1 MTDLS
6 IKICQVKFSEPTI
19 LASGI
24 LFNMTAAS
32 MLNVIKNGAG
42 GVVTKSVSLEPR
54 KGNPAPIIFP
64 LKNNIFINAVG
75 LANAGVDKFANEII
89 KFKKQSQAPLIVS
102 IFAPTVKEFG
112 QIAKK
117 ISVLNPDLIEVN
129 ISCPNVE
136 DEFGLP
142 FGTDADLAAEVTSEV
157 KKNSFQPII
166 IKLTPNV
173 PNIVKIAKAVEKAGA
188 DAITA
193 INTLGPGMVIDIAT
207 KKPVLGNKIGG
218 VSGLLL
224 KPIAVRCVYQ
234 IYQAVKIPIIGVG
247 GISTGADV
255 IEMMMAGASAVEIG
269 SAFYTRGPEVFKKI
283 NQEIRNWLQKNH
295 YERLKDI
302 IGLVH
307 TKE

>member
-1 MTDLS
+1 
-6 IKICQVKFSEPTI
+6 
-19 LASGI
+19 
-24 LFNMTAAS
+24 MTAAS
-32 MLNVIKNGAG
+32 MLNIIKNGAG

-75 LANAGVDKFANEII
+75 LANIGVDKFANEII
-89 KFKKQSQAPLIVS
+89 KFKKQSHAPLIVS
-102 IFAPTVKEFG
+102 IFAPTVEEFG

-157 KKNSFQPII
+157 KKNSSQPII
-166 IKLTPNV
+166 VKLSPNV
-173 PNIVKIAKAVEKAGA
+173 SNIVKIALAVEKAGA
-188 DAITA
+188 DAIAA
-193 INTLGPGMVIDIAT
+193 INTLGPGMVINIAT
-207 KKPVLGNKIGG
+207 KKPVLGNKMGG

-269 SAFYTRGPEVFKKI
+269 SAFYTRGPKVFKKI
-283 NQEIRNWLQKNH
+283 SQEIRNWLQKNH
-295 YERLKDI
+295 YERLTDI
-302 IGLVH
+302 IGLAH
-307 TKE
+307 TKQ

>member
-1 MTDLS
+1 MIDIST
-6 IKICQVKFSEPTI
+6 KICRVKFSSPTI

-24 LFNMTAAS
+24 LLNTTAAS
-32 MLNVIKNGAG
+32 MLNIIKNGAG
-42 GVVTKSVSLEPR
+42 SVVTKSISLESR
-54 KGNPAPIIFP
+54 KGHPAPILLS
-64 LKNNIFINAVG
+64 LKNNTFINAVG
-75 LANAGVDKFANEII
+75 LANAGIDKFENEII
-89 KFKKQSQAPLIVS
+89 KFKKQSRAPLIVS
-102 IFAPTVKEFG
+102 IFASTVEEFG

-117 ISVLNPDLIEVN
+117 VSSLKPDLIEVN

-157 KKNSFQPII
+157 KKNSSQPII

-173 PNIVKIAKAVEKAGA
+173 SSIVKIAKAVEKAGA
-188 DAITA
+188 DAIAA

-207 KKPVLGNKIGG
+207 KKPVLGNKMGG
-218 VSGLLL
+218 ISGSLI

-247 GISTGADV
+247 GIFTGADV

-269 SAFYTRGPEVFKKI
+269 SAFYTRGPRVFKKI
-283 NQEIRNWLQKNH
+283 SQEIRNWLQKNH

-302 IGLVH
+302 IGLAH
-307 TKE
+307 TS